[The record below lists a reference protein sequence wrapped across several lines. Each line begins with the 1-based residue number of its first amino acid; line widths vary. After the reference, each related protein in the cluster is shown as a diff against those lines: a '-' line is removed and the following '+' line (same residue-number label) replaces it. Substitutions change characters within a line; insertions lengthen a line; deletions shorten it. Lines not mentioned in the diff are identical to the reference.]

1 MFARSADTRDR
12 DSRGALLASLGLKDL
27 LDEMPD
33 LAFVCDTRGTLLW
46 AGGACDPLAG
56 QPVSGWVGGPLLP
69 RLQPAERRRAL
80 RALARQRRRDEPGFE
95 VVLPVAD
102 GTGREADVTVRVR
115 RWVRPDGQVFM
126 AGTVPVAAPEAA
138 AGPARVRTGAAD
150 APAEAGSLPA
160 SEVLATVNREIRAPM
175 NALIGMARLLLQT
188 ELSDEQQALTDLIWK
203 SGQAALRLVNDACVF
218 TNSEAGQ
225 LDLDLIPFDLRVT
238 VDETAVALASLAADR
253 SLELQCRVHPAVPS
267 RLRGDPGRLRQIL
280 MNLGERAM
288 QTPGC
293 RRVELL
299 VSRLRES
306 EQSVTLRFLVLGRA
320 AAVGDGARAGTVN
333 PPTRPAGEPASAWGL
348 AVIER
353 LADLMGGKAGIE
365 NADGEGG
372 RHWFD
377 VELPKQEEVEPA
389 VGHGPSKTELA
400 TKRALVVDSSPV
412 AMGSL
417 RTRLASVGCRVSEAH
432 DAEEALTVLRS
443 AVEAGDPF
451 HFVLI
456 DRDLPGVDGEEL
468 GAMIRADH
476 ALDVARTLVL
486 TTVGRRGDAARARAR
501 GFSAFLPKAMAVDE
515 LVDALCEVLRQA
527 MVAPPGGTPELVT
540 RYSLAE
546 ARRSKTRVLLVD
558 EDAVNQV
565 VTQWYLRRL
574 GYSLEIAGTI
584 TDARTA
590 WTNGVF
596 DIVMVDEQFTDGDAL
611 ALARE
616 LRGGAG
622 AERNV
627 AFVAMFREEGSPARL
642 AWRES
647 GMGEDIAKPL
657 DLVVLARLLERLTG
671 TGLPQGA
678 TSEDECAAVLAV
690 GAAPPPQDRLE
701 IVTPDVDRILSESE
715 VQRAMASAVRLAMS
729 PPAEPVAAEPV
740 AAEPAPAEAV
750 VPEAMPA
757 EASSAAEPEW
767 PSVVMVPIPVGLSCA
782 PVTCPAEPVAADP
795 APAPEASAPQGEA
808 EPAPMLLLTTLT
820 PEDVQVLDTPSWQ
833 PWEHEPAVEPVD
845 AFVMGTDWQTDP
857 AAEPMV
863 EASPEAPAEVPVD
876 LWPGTPLEAPADAP
890 VDVWPGTPLEA
901 PADAPVDVWPQ
912 SPIEAPADAPADV
925 WPQSPIEAP
934 AEAPFEVAQAMCA
947 DGPLSGADTPP
958 SVPSTAPEEVE
969 PAATAGEVPRPH
981 PHLELVE
988 SPASP
993 AAPARDSAT
1002 TFDLDR
1008 LEAASMGLPSLRHAL
1023 LSTFVTEINPFLEKL
1038 SWMLSDED
1046 ARAAAAD
1053 AHALAVLSRSIGA
1066 VALAEALEELERRGA
1081 EGTLKAN
1088 DPVLQRCHG
1097 QGLDAAAGVRALLGQ
1112 QRRAA

>member
-1 MFARSADTRDR
+1 MFARSADTWDQ
-12 DSRGALLASLGLKDL
+12 DSRGPLLASLGLKDL
-27 LDEMPD
+27 SDEMPD

-46 AGGACDPLAG
+46 AGRACDPLAG
-56 QPVSGWVGGPLLP
+56 QPLSGWVGGPLLP
-69 RLQPAERRRAL
+69 RLEPVARRRAL
-80 RALARQRRRDEPGFE
+80 RALARQRRHDEPGFE
-95 VVLPVAD
+95 VVLPVAG
-102 GTGREADVTVRVR
+102 GTGPEADVTVHVR

-126 AGTVPVAAPEAA
+126 AGTVPAAAPETAA
-138 AGPARVRTGAAD
+138 EPPARVRSGAA
-150 APAEAGSLPA
+150 ARAEAGSLPA

-188 ELSDEQQALTDLIWK
+188 ELSDEQQALADLIWK

-218 TNSEAGQ
+218 TSSEAGQ

-253 SLELQCRVHPAVPS
+253 GLELQCRVHPAVPS

-280 MNLGERAM
+280 LNLGERAM

-306 EQSVTLRFLVLGRA
+306 DQSVTLRFLVLGRTASAGDRA
-320 AAVGDGARAGTVN
+320 AAGPVN
-333 PPTRPAGEPASAWGL
+333 PPARPAGEPTSAWGL

-365 NADGEGG
+365 SADGEGG

-377 VELPKQEEVEPA
+377 VELQKQEEVEPA
-389 VGHGPSKTELA
+389 VAHGPSKTELA

-417 RTRLASVGCRVSEAH
+417 RTRLASAGCRVSEAH

-574 GYSLEIAGTI
+574 GYSLEIADTI
-584 TDARTA
+584 ADARTA
-590 WTNGVF
+590 WANGTF

-622 AERNV
+622 AERDA
-627 AFVAMFREEGSPARL
+627 AFVAMFREEGSSARL
-642 AWRES
+642 AWREA

-671 TGLPQGA
+671 TGLPQGTA
-678 TSEDECAAVLAV
+678 SEDECAAVLAV
-690 GAAPPPQDRLE
+690 GAAPPLQDRLE

-715 VQRAMASAVRLAMS
+715 VQRAMASAVRLAVS
-729 PPAEPVAAEPV
+729 PPAEPV

-750 VPEAMPA
+750 AA
-757 EASSAAEPEW
+757 EALPADVSPGEEAEW
-767 PSVVMVPIPVGLSCA
+767 PSVVMVPIPVGLSSA
-782 PVTCPAEPVAADP
+782 PVTCPVEPVAADP
-795 APAPEASAPQGEA
+795 VPAPEASAPQGEA
-808 EPAPMLLLTTLT
+808 EPAAMLLLTTLT

-833 PWEHEPAVEPVD
+833 PREREPAVEPVD
-845 AFVMGTDWQTDP
+845 AFVMGTDWQSDLV
-857 AAEPMV
+857 AEPMV
-863 EASPEAPAEVPVD
+863 ENSP
-876 LWPGTPLEAPADAP
+876 EAPADAP
-890 VDVWPGTPLEA
+890 VDVWPVT
-901 PADAPVDVWPQ
+901 
-912 SPIEAPADAPADV
+912 PIEAPAGVPADV
-925 WPQSPIEAP
+925 RPQSPIEAP
-934 AEAPFEVAQAMCA
+934 AEAPFEVAPAECA
-947 DGPLSGADTPP
+947 DGPMPGADTPP

-993 AAPARDSAT
+993 VAAVRDSAT

-1008 LEAASMGLPSLRHAL
+1008 LAAASMGLPSLRQAL